1 MNSTLLRVPSH
12 STGATSK
19 RKFMLQA
26 LKIEHIDHTA
36 FTYTNTTKRYIHLG
50 RATISGVR
58 LARRLNLN
66 GLNTFDHGWAYFSGR
81 EPDHWHS
88 TIHDTIYHN

>member
-1 MNSTLLRVPSH
+1 MNSALLRVPSH
-12 STGATSK
+12 STEATSK

-26 LKIEHIDHTA
+26 LKIEHIDHRA

-66 GLNTFDHGWAYFSGR
+66 GLNTFDHGWAYFS
-81 EPDHWHS
+81 